1 MVVGYILRFSLFDL
15 PLGSILLLLVLLVL
29 VPFLL
34 QHILRR
40 KFVFFL
46 LLLVSR
52 FGQYTRYGS
61 GWACDGRFRFLALR
75 YQRLQLHSFNFCSKA
90 SKQIA
95 ARNDGNLC
103 MKSSTLLR
111 SPKEV
116 GGSARFDGV
125 SVPSI
130 LVLGAHQIALH
141 SKALE
146 DETASRVRMPQS
158 YLSHVTGAIARMLTL
173 MWSSR
178 CLPPARISGV
188 CAVCVCIVNEQSF
201 PRLQN
206 REERESERARESRF
220 AGDTLIRKRP

>member
-111 SPKEV
+111 SLKGWWLCPV
-116 GGSARFDGV
+116 RWCFCTFNTCTRSTPNCSPFQSARRRNGVQSAHAPELSLPCYRSNSAYAHFDV
-125 SVPSI
+125 
-130 LVLGAHQIALH
+130 
-141 SKALE
+141 E
-146 DETASRVRMPQS
+146 
-158 YLSHVTGAIARMLTL
+158 
-173 MWSSR
+173 
-178 CLPPARISGV
+178 
-188 CAVCVCIVNEQSF
+188 
-201 PRLQN
+201 
-206 REERESERARESRF
+206 
-220 AGDTLIRKRP
+220 